1 MVRCVS
7 NAWVTCE
14 AVDFRAGRQAGR
26 AICFTLLKVLCR
38 ILQNSAPGTT
48 HIPVERKK
56 RRPRTHNKAR
66 ALFSR
71 QCNSRSCTGL
81 LMPFL
86 PVPVPVP
93 VPVLCGRLPHR
104 APLVLPARPRAD
116 KTTCYSPAPPTPCG
130 WWGVHQTTRMNRDL
144 VFLARDNEH
153 RPAKQHELAS
163 RSITLWST

>member
-1 MVRCVS
+1 MSGDQKNSAQVAILNTLRSRVCL
-7 NAWVTCE
+7 
-14 AVDFRAGRQAGR
+14 RAGRQAGR

-116 KTTCYSPAPPTPCG
+116 KTTCYSPAPPTP
-130 WWGVHQTTRMNRDL
+130 WL
-144 VFLARDNEH
+144 VGSSPNDSHES
-153 RPAKQHELAS
+153 RPCFPSQ
-163 RSITLWST
+163 RQRTSTCEAT

>member
-1 MVRCVS
+1 MIIP
-7 NAWVTCE
+7 CE

-116 KTTCYSPAPPTPCG
+116 KTTCYSPAPPTP
-130 WWGVHQTTRMNRDL
+130 WL
-144 VFLARDNEH
+144 VGSSPNDSHES
-153 RPAKQHELAS
+153 RPCFPSQ
-163 RSITLWST
+163 RQRTSTCEAT